1 MRFFR
6 AIGLV
11 TLGVLLGVGAS
22 ASAGSAIA
30 QAPSG
35 RLTAVGP
42 STEWA
47 GNYPFRFI
55 KDTKTNACYLV
66 ALSGGEGGGSK
77 VTVTAITRADDMSCF

>member
-1 MRFFR
+1 
-6 AIGLV
+6 
-11 TLGVLLGVGAS
+11 
-22 ASAGSAIA
+22 
-30 QAPSG
+30 
-35 RLTAVGP
+35 LTAVGP

>member
-11 TLGVLLGVGAS
+11 ALGVLLGVGAT
-22 ASAGSAIA
+22 ASAGSASA

-35 RLTAVGP
+35 RLTVTGS

-55 KDTKTNACYLV
+55 KDTKTGTCYL
-66 ALSGGEGGGSK
+66 ASLSGGEGGSK

>member
-6 AIGLV
+6 AIGMV
-11 TLGVLLGVGAS
+11 TFGVLIGVGVT
-22 ASAGSAIA
+22 ASAGNASA

-35 RLTAVGP
+35 RLTVVGP

-55 KDTKTNACYLV
+55 KDTKTGACYLV
-66 ALSGGEGGGSK
+66 GLSGGEGGGNK
-77 VTVTAITRADDMSCF
+77 TTVTAITRTDDMSCF